1 MNQATAR
8 LRPGDLVQV
17 KSPEEILRTLD
28 ENGSVDRLPFMPEM
42 VELCGKTFRV
52 ARRVLKTC
60 YYGETNGMRKFR
72 GDDVVFLEG
81 VRCSGADH
89 DGCQK
94 ACMIFWREAWL
105 RRVENVDMPSVA
117 QPDGTDQLRSRLKT
131 LKSPTKYFC
140 QASEILNA
148 TTDLSRWDRIG
159 KCSDEVRAGNCS
171 ALAMVGRVAS
181 WLFWRLRRKLFGH
194 YPRGNNQRTPADS
207 LRLQAGEW
215 VEVKPVAS
223 IAQTLDQRAHNRGL
237 YFTPDMRR
245 FCGQHRQVDRPLE
258 KIIVD
263 GTGEMRKIHNTVYL
277 KGGLCGCVYALG
289 GCPRGEF
296 SYWREIWL
304 QRVPATADSEL
315 APGETQDRLGPSM

>member
-1 MNQATAR
+1 MDQATSK
-8 LRPGDLVQV
+8 LRPGDLVEV
-17 KSPEEILRTLD
+17 RPALEILETLD
-28 ENGSVDRLPFMPEM
+28 AEGTADRLPFMREM
-42 VELCGKTFRV
+42 VELCGKRFRV
-52 ARRVLKTC
+52 ARRMLKTC

-72 GDDVVFLEG
+72 ADDVVVLEDL
-81 VRCSGADH
+81 RCSGAEH

-105 RRVENVDMPSVA
+105 RRVENVDDNVGA
-117 QPDGTDQLRSRLKT
+117 EQNGTDELSGRLKV
-131 LKSPTKYFC
+131 LKGPNKYFC

-159 KCSDEVRAGNCS
+159 KCFDEVWVGNCTS
-171 ALAMVGRVAS
+171 FEMVRRVIS
-181 WLFWRLRRKLFGH
+181 WLFWRFRRILFGE
-194 YPRGNNQRTPADS
+194 YARGTNKRTPVES

-215 VEVKPVAS
+215 VDVKPVES
-223 IAQTLDQRAHNRGL
+223 IAKTLDQKGHNRGL

-245 FCGQHRQVDRPLE
+245 LCGKICQVEKPLE

-263 GTGEMRKIHNTVYL
+263 GTGEMRKMHNTVYL
-277 KGGLCGCVYALG
+277 KGGLCGCIYALG

-304 QRVPATADSEL
+304 QRVPTTADSEVSPSE
-315 APGETQDRLGPSM
+315 AQDQLEPSV